1 MSERP
6 TDEQLTEWLYDAEF
20 DHDAVDGDHDFDA
33 NPLPRDTFP
42 KYYSDDY
49 NPTLAALFR
58 ELLALRQ
65 RTTAVLGLCADA
77 PFGEALASDIR
88 RLLTGEEPTDG

>member
-1 MSERP
+1 MSECP

-20 DHDAVDGDHDFDA
+20 DHGAVDGNHDFDA

-49 NPTLAALFR
+49 NPTLAMAFR
-58 ELLALRQ
+58 ELLELRQ
-65 RTTAVLGLCADA
+65 RRAAVLGLCDDA
-77 PFGEALASDIR
+77 PFGEALTSDIR
-88 RLLTGEEPTDG
+88 RVLTGEEPTDG